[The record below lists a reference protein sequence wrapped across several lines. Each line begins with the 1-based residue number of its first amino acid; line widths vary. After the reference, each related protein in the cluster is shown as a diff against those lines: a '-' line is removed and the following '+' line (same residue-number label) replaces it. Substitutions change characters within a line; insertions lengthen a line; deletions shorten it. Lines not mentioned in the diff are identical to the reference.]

1 MLSGWWQ
8 IHWISF
14 ELLQWNHLKI
24 KGAYAQWLVANPLDK
39 LRIAPVEPP
48 ENQRAWLRVEQRG
61 SLALLKALPESIK
74 QEVISGRNMSA
85 VSIIFKE
92 TVSKSDGVKTTPST
106 SSTVTITEVPEKG
119 EGKTA
124 MMGEVAHILKSL
136 STSVKAI
143 RLESMGV
150 NRGGRALL
158 DGGATH
164 ILRPPANELELSES
178 VKDTGTLLAE
188 NVETQVIIP
197 LGKLAA
203 IGYKVK
209 WDERGFELA
218 SPEGD
223 LIDVELE
230 AGCPTVDA
238 QTAQGLIEVL
248 EKVESEISLRVK
260 ALAAGDQMGLSSQVW
275 RWMEDFKNRYP

>member
-1 MLSGWWQ
+1 M
-8 IHWISF
+8 
-14 ELLQWNHLKI
+14 EEAVALQTFLKDLVGTDLQVI
-24 KGAYAQWLVANPLDK
+24 PMVMVAAVNLPVIQMVFHGILMGVMGAVVLPACLMVDLV
-39 LRIAPVEPP
+39 E
-48 ENQRAWLRVEQRG
+48 
-61 SLALLKALPESIK
+61 
-74 QEVISGRNMSA
+74 
-85 VSIIFKE
+85 
-92 TVSKSDGVKTTPST
+92 
-106 SSTVTITEVPEKG
+106 
-119 EGKTA
+119 
-124 MMGEVAHILKSL
+124 
-136 STSVKAI
+136 AI

-178 VKDTGTLLAE
+178 VPIKVELAAGEAVLHQVKDTGTLLAE

-209 WDERGFELA
+209 WDERGFELV

-238 QTAQGLIEVL
+238 ETAQGLIEIL

-275 RWMEDFKNRYP
+275 RWMEDFKNRYPQVPNELVARIIPSGKWQ